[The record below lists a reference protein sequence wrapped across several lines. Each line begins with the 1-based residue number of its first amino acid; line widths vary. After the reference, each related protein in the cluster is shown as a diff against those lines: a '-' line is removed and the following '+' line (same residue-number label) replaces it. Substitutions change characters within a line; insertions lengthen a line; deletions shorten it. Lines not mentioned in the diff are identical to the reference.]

1 MCAQHARQEE
11 GGAGM
16 PGVIIRKNAIQID
29 LRAQGYGK
37 EPLALSPTPV
47 NIRYAER
54 LRAEIL
60 GKIERGTFV
69 VAEYFPT
76 SPRAEKAP
84 EQEPESMPGP
94 TLGDV
99 FEEWLKVK
107 RPEVQHST
115 SHHYQQTLDSYH
127 FDTVRKTPAAEFTFR
142 ELKLL
147 MAVLPDNPKTFNNV
161 ASVFSMALEYG
172 HNAKFIAEPLH
183 LQVTMRK
190 HQKPGPDPF
199 TLDEVEHLLSKFR
212 SDRARDY
219 YEFAFF
225 TGLRPSEMLALK
237 WPNVDLR
244 SGSVLVDAALTRGKV
259 KGTKTS
265 AARELELTSRAL
277 RVLERQRKVTQLAGG
292 VVFVGE
298 TGEAFK
304 STDDPLRT
312 WWKPAMKISGIR
324 HRDARQTRHTF
335 ATVCLMAGIKPAWA
349 ARQMGHSVEMF
360 YRVYSR
366 WIDHADKGA
375 ERRKL
380 DGYISAEA
388 GDMKADLG

>member
-1 MCAQHARQEE
+1 
-11 GGAGM
+11 M
-16 PGVIIRKNAIQID
+16 PGVIKRKNAIQID
-29 LRAQGYGK
+29 LRAYGYGK
-37 EPLALSPTPV
+37 EPLALSPTPA

-54 LRAEIL
+54 LRLEIL

-69 VAEYFPT
+69 LGEYFPD
-76 SPRAEKAP
+76 SPRVERP
-84 EQEPESMPGP
+84 PEPEAKDPAAVI

-99 FEEWLKVK
+99 FEEWLRVK

-142 ELKLL
+142 DLKLL
-147 MAVLPDNPKTFNNV
+147 MAVLPENAKTFNNV
-161 ASVFSMALEYG
+161 ASVLSMVLEYG
-172 HNAKFIAEPLH
+172 HNAKLVPEPLH

-190 HQKPGPDPF
+190 HQPPGPDPF
-199 TLDEVEHLLSKFR
+199 TLGEVEHLLSKFGT
-212 SDRARDY
+212 DRARDY

-225 TGLRPSEMLALK
+225 TGLRPSEMLALR
-237 WPNVDLR
+237 WANIDLR
-244 SGSVLVDAALTRGKV
+244 SGTVLVDAALTRGKV

-265 AARELELTSRAL
+265 VARELELTSRAL
-277 RVLERQRKVTQLAGG
+277 RVLERQRKVTQLAGKE
-292 VVFVGE
+292 VFVGDA
-298 TGEAFK
+298 GEAFK
-304 STDDPLRT
+304 STDDPLRA

-324 HRDARQTRHTF
+324 QRDARQTRHTF
-335 ATVCLMAGIKPAWA
+335 ATMCLMAGIKPAWA

-366 WIDHADKGA
+366 WIDGADKGA

-388 GDMKADLG
+388 GDTEANLG

>member
-1 MCAQHARQEE
+1 
-11 GGAGM
+11 M
-16 PGVIIRKNAIQID
+16 PGVIIRKNTLQID

-37 EPLALSPTPV
+37 EPLPLSPTPA

-54 LRAEIL
+54 LRQEIL

-69 VAEYFPT
+69 LAEYFPE
-76 SPRAEKAP
+76 SPRVVKTTP
-84 EQEPESMPGP
+84 PPSESP

-99 FEEWLKVK
+99 FQEWLKVK

-115 SHHYQQTLDSYH
+115 AHHYRQTIDSYH
-127 FDTVRKTPAAEFTFR
+127 FDTVRKTRADAFTFR

-147 MAVLPDNPKTFNNV
+147 LAGLPGHPKTFNNV
-161 ASVFSMALEYG
+161 ASVLSMALEYG

-199 TLDEVEHLLSKFR
+199 TLAEAEHLLSRFR
-212 SDRARDY
+212 SDRGRQY

-225 TGLRPSEMLALK
+225 SGMRPSELIALQ

-244 SGSVLVDAALTRGKV
+244 SGLVLVDRALTRGKV

-265 AARELELTSRAL
+265 AAREIELTSRAL
-277 RVLERQRKVTQLAGG
+277 AVLERQRKMSQLVGG
-292 VVFVGE
+292 AVFVSD
-298 TGEAFK
+298 TGDALA
-304 STDDPLRT
+304 STDEPLDA
-312 WWKPAMKISGIR
+312 WWKPAMRLSGIR
-324 HRDARQTRHTF
+324 QRDARQTRHTF
-335 ATVCLMAGIKPAWA
+335 ATICLMAGIKPAWA

-380 DGYISAEA
+380 DGYISAEL
-388 GDMKADLG
+388 GDMKRETG

>member
-1 MCAQHARQEE
+1 
-11 GGAGM
+11 M

-29 LRAQGYGK
+29 LRAHGYGK
-37 EPLALSPTPV
+37 EPLTLSPTPANV
-47 NIRYAER
+47 RYAER
-54 LRAEIL
+54 LRLEIL

-69 VAEYFPT
+69 LADYFPD
-76 SPRAEKAP
+76 SPRVVKTAP
-84 EQEPESMPGP
+84 EPSESP

-99 FEEWLKVK
+99 FNEWLKVK

-115 SHHYQQTLDSYH
+115 AHHYQQTIDSYH
-127 FDTVRKTPAAEFTFR
+127 FDTVRKTTADAFTFR

-147 MAVLPDNPKTFNNV
+147 LASMPQHPKTFNNV
-161 ASVFSMALEYG
+161 ASVLSMALEYG

-183 LQVTMRK
+183 LQVVMRK

-199 TLDEVEHLLSKFR
+199 TLEEVEHLLTKFA
-212 SDRARDY
+212 SDRGRDY

-225 TGLRPSEMLALK
+225 SGMRPSEMLALK
-237 WPNVDLR
+237 WANVDLR
-244 SGSVLVDAALTRGKV
+244 AGSVLVDAALTRGKV

-265 AARELELTSRAL
+265 AAREIELTSRAL
-277 RVLERQRKVTQLAGG
+277 RVLERQRKLTQLAGG
-292 VVFVGE
+292 VVFVGDDGQPF
-298 TGEAFK
+298 T
-304 STDDPLRT
+304 STDAPLDR
-312 WWKPAMKISGIR
+312 WWKPAMRLSSMR
-324 HRDARQTRHTF
+324 QRDARQTRHTF
-335 ATVCLMAGIKPAWA
+335 ATICLMAGIKPAWA

-380 DGYISAEA
+380 DGYISAES
-388 GDMKADLG
+388 GDMKAELGGI